1 MDWGVEL
8 WDQFENVDKHLH
20 HGIEYTDKYMKFVQE
35 RSSVEQDYAKQLRR
49 LAKKYSPKKKD
60 DDASIFSTNKA
71 FASQLAELNDI
82 AGQHEIVAE
91 SLLKSIVKN
100 LHAFINELRL
110 EKKKAYQEGRSMQ
123 ATLDAHERS
132 LEQTKRKFE
141 KEWRESERAQAYFE
155 KLDQDPNVT
164 KAEVDK
170 AKQSLVVKKDQVE
183 SCKGDYASALTHF
196 NEEQRNHYQTN
207 MPKVFEN
214 FRDMD
219 ERRVKKVSEVMEEF
233 ATIDSNVKP
242 IINKCLDGMKLAA
255 KAVDST
261 LDAKIVVEKYKSGF
275 YPPNDKEFED
285 YTSPSHANTNEDHA
299 NSPRNSVN
307 ISRGANKKGLSWLFG
322 GKKKVKSVNSDEDG
336 SEKSDSIDDKQHSG
350 STENVNKARNVS
362 CSSDSSRAAPSGSS
376 MEGGDNADVQM
387 RDKKSTIN
395 DQQFL
400 RQSLTAGRKKIFSVF
415 KEKTQKPKTSPPTK
429 PPRPRKSVQI
439 SGPVAT
445 DAAMLPSADYLV
457 PIKSMQAEQKENSHP
472 VVDHTYSEVPG
483 SEDEFTDDSIDD
495 PTETDTPITKVVES
509 ADYSHLPPEQRKKKL
524 QKHIDELK
532 QQLAKES
539 DGRNALLKMQEVYRS
554 NPALGDAGSL
564 DPQLKQCDDAV
575 ARIETDLKQYEAWY
589 AEASGGA
596 PPRPAPAAVTQSST
610 KPQYSQPLKSEPETR
625 NAQLRHEDSFADEFD
640 DEAVG
645 TCIALFDFTAESEGA
660 MSMKEGEEFTV
671 LEADKGDGWTRVLKD
686 EVDGYVPT
694 SYLELKLY

>member
-322 GKKKVKSVNSDEDG
+322 GKK
-336 SEKSDSIDDKQHSG
+336 
-350 STENVNKARNVS
+350 
-362 CSSDSSRAAPSGSS
+362 
-376 MEGGDNADVQM
+376 
-387 RDKKSTIN
+387 
-395 DQQFL
+395 
-400 RQSLTAGRKKIFSVF
+400 
-415 KEKTQKPKTSPPTK
+415 
-429 PPRPRKSVQI
+429 
-439 SGPVAT
+439 
-445 DAAMLPSADYLV
+445 
-457 PIKSMQAEQKENSHP
+457 
-472 VVDHTYSEVPG
+472 
-483 SEDEFTDDSIDD
+483 
-495 PTETDTPITKVVES
+495 VVES